1 MALCPTLSRDEFLSG
16 AIKPRLLQ
24 EKDLLF
30 DYDNLR
36 ACLDPTNEI
45 KDDEPAEKIESK
57 VKFEYETIFI
67 HFN

>member
-1 MALCPTLSRDEFLSG
+1 MALCPILLRDEFLSRS
-16 AIKPRLLQ
+16 IKPRLLQ

-45 KDDEPAEKIESK
+45 KDDEHAEKIISK
-57 VKFEYETIFI
+57 V
-67 HFN
+67 